1 MGKPDARSLFVRALR
16 VDSARASQPDYAL
29 SLPAMRCLAANG
41 LSLRAPV
48 TFFVGENGTGK
59 STLLEA
65 VAVALGFNAEG
76 GTRNFRFATAATHS
90 ALHEAM
96 VVVRGTRRPSAG
108 FFLRAESFYNVATEV
123 DRLDAIC
130 PLLPAYGGKSLHA
143 QSHGES
149 FWSLVMHRFH
159 GDALYLLDEPEAA
172 LSPTRQLA
180 LLARLHALAGEG
192 AQFLIATHS
201 PLLMACPGADIW
213 TLSDEGMQRTPYEQT
228 EHYVLTRAFL
238 NQPERMLATLLE
250 PGADEAPSKAP

>member
-1 MGKPDARSLFVRALR
+1 M
-16 VDSARASQPDYAL
+16 
-29 SLPAMRCLAANG
+29 
-41 LSLRAPV
+41 
-48 TFFVGENGTGK
+48 
-59 STLLEA
+59 
-65 VAVALGFNAEG
+65 ALGFNAEG

-96 VVVRGTRRPSAG
+96 VVVRGTRRPSDG

-180 LLARLHALAGEG
+180 LLARLHALAGRRRAVPDCDAFAPAHG
-192 AQFLIATHS
+192 LSGRGYLDAFGRGDA
-201 PLLMACPGADIW
+201 ADA
-213 TLSDEGMQRTPYEQT
+213 L
-228 EHYVLTRAFL
+228 
-238 NQPERMLATLLE
+238 
-250 PGADEAPSKAP
+250 